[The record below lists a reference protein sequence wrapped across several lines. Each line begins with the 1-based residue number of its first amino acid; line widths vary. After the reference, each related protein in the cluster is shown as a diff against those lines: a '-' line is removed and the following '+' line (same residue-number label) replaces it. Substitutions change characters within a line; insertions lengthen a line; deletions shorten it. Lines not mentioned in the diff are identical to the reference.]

1 MLLVVVIA
9 VDVSVI
15 VGTVEE
21 VVGGVVCWAVV
32 WVYIDRVCVV
42 VRYYVAW
49 IGGVFRDDITG
60 VWIVVGVDV
69 VGIVF
74 RVVYVVVT
82 PTNCVAMF
90 LGVSL
95 FKIVDDK

>member
-1 MLLVVVIA
+1 MVLVVVIA
-9 VDVSVI
+9 KDVSVI
-15 VGTVEE
+15 VGAVE
-21 VVGGVVCWAVV
+21 GVVCWAVV
-32 WVYIDRVCVV
+32 WVDIDRVCVV

-49 IGGVFRDDITG
+49 IGGVVRDDITG
-60 VWIVVGVDV
+60 VRIVFGVDV
-69 VGIVF
+69 VEIVF

-95 FKIVDDK
+95 FKIGDDK

>member
-9 VDVSVI
+9 KAVRVI
-15 VGTVEE
+15 VGVVE
-21 VVGGVVCWAVV
+21 GVVCWAVLWGYV
-32 WVYIDRVCVV
+32 DRVCVV

-49 IGGVFRDDITG
+49 IGGDITR

-95 FKIVDDK
+95 FKIGDDK

>member
-9 VDVSVI
+9 KDVSVI
-15 VGTVEE
+15 VGAVE
-21 VVGGVVCWAVV
+21 GVVCWAVV

-49 IGGVFRDDITG
+49 IGGVVRDDITG

-69 VGIVF
+69 VGIEF

-82 PTNCVAMF
+82 PTNCVAIFLIF

-95 FKIVDDK
+95 FNVVDDK